1 MTTSTKVRLSI
12 ESQGRKK
19 TWLASILGISRPNL
33 DQRLKDNFWSD
44 GQIRLLKEYG
54 VIE

>member
-1 MTTSTKVRLSI
+1 MTTSCKVLAAI

-19 TWLASILGISRPNL
+19 TWIASILGISRPNL
-33 DQRLKDNFWSD
+33 DKRLKDNFWND

-54 VIE
+54 IIE